1 VTTTRSCAR
10 SVWSGASDGAQRRES
25 APAAA
30 RWLVGY
36 APAVGLAAASKNKSN
51 KDTAML
57 KTLGALCALL
67 MTFAVQAQDA
77 GTLKKI
83 RDSKT
88 ITLGYRV
95 DSPPFSFTGPDGQPA
110 GYSVDLCKRVHAGVE
125 RGLGAGSIAIK
136 WVPVTAANRFDQVTS
151 GAVDLECGNTTIT
164 LSRQERVDFSNMTFI
179 DGGAVLVL
187 AESKLGRLS
196 DLAGKSI
203 GVKAGTTTEQ
213 NLKAALKD
221 RLIDA
226 RVVIVKDDVEAL
238 AALNEKRIDGYA
250 ADRIV
255 LAGQVIRARSDI
267 KYTMIQDDFSI
278 EPYGLMMRRDPAF
291 RLAVN
296 RAISQ
301 TYRSGAIAEIFDRWL
316 APLGKP
322 GPLLSAMYYLNT
334 TPE

>member
-1 VTTTRSCAR
+1 
-10 SVWSGASDGAQRRES
+10 
-25 APAAA
+25 
-30 RWLVGY
+30 
-36 APAVGLAAASKNKSN
+36 
-51 KDTAML
+51 ML
-57 KTLGALCALL
+57 KTLGAICALL
-67 MTFAVQAQDA
+67 MTLAVQAQDA

-88 ITLGYRV
+88 ITLGYRT

-110 GYSVDLCKRVHAGVE
+110 GYSVDLCKRVQASVE
-125 RGLGAGSIAIK
+125 RQLNVGPIAIK
-136 WVPVTAANRFDQVTS
+136 WVPVTASNRFDQVTNGS
-151 GAVDLECGNTTIT
+151 VDLECGNTTIT

-196 DLAGKSI
+196 DLAGKSV

-213 NLKAALKD
+213 SLKNALKD

-250 ADRIV
+250 ADRLV
-255 LAGQVIRARSDI
+255 LAGLVIRAHSDI
-267 KYTMIQDDFSI
+267 KYTLIQDDYSI

-296 RAISQ
+296 RALSQ
-301 TYRSGAIAEIFDRWL
+301 TYRSGAIKEIFDRWL
-316 APLGKP
+316 APMGKP

-334 TPE
+334 IPE

>member
-1 VTTTRSCAR
+1 
-10 SVWSGASDGAQRRES
+10 
-25 APAAA
+25 
-30 RWLVGY
+30 
-36 APAVGLAAASKNKSN
+36 
-51 KDTAML
+51 ML

-67 MTFAVQAQDA
+67 MAFAVQAQDA

-83 RDSKT
+83 RDAKT
-88 ITLGYRV
+88 ITLGYRA

-125 RGLGAGSIAIK
+125 RALNAGSIAIK
-136 WVPVTAANRFDQVTS
+136 WVPVTAANRIDQVTS
-151 GAVDLECGNTTIT
+151 GAIDLECGVTTIT
-164 LSRQERVDFSNMTFI
+164 LGRQERVDFSNMIFI
-179 DGGAVLVL
+179 DGGAVLTL
-187 AESKLGRLS
+187 ADSKLGRLS
-196 DLAGKSI
+196 DLAGKTV
-203 GVKAGTTTEQ
+203 GVKAGTTTETA
-213 NLKAALKD
+213 LKAALKD

-226 RVVIVKDDVEAL
+226 RVVAVKDDAEAL
-238 AALNEKRIDGYA
+238 VALNEKRIDGYA

-267 KYTMIQDDFSI
+267 KYTLIQDDFSV

-301 TYRSGAIAEIFDRWL
+301 TYRSGAIKEIFDRWL

-334 TPE
+334 IPE

>member
-1 VTTTRSCAR
+1 
-10 SVWSGASDGAQRRES
+10 
-25 APAAA
+25 
-30 RWLVGY
+30 
-36 APAVGLAAASKNKSN
+36 
-51 KDTAML
+51 ML

-67 MTFAVQAQDA
+67 VAFTVNAQDT

-83 RDSKT
+83 RDSKS
-88 ITLGYRV
+88 ITLGYRA

-110 GYSVDLCKRVHAGVE
+110 GYSVDLCKRVQASVE
-125 RGLGAGSIAIK
+125 QALKVGPIAIK
-136 WVPVTAANRFDQVTS
+136 WVQVTSANRFDQVVS

-187 AESKLGRLS
+187 EESKLGRLS
-196 DLAGKSI
+196 DLAGKTI
-203 GVKAGTTTEQ
+203 GVKPGTTTESS
-213 NLKAALKD
+213 LKTALKD

-226 RVVIVKDDVEAL
+226 RVVNVKDDAEAL

-255 LAGQVIRARSDI
+255 LAGQVIVARNNI
-267 KYTMIQDDFSI
+267 KYTLIQDDFSI

-296 RAISQ
+296 RALSQ
-301 TYRSGAIAEIFDRWL
+301 TYRSGAIAEIFNRWL
-316 APLGKP
+316 GPLGKP

>member
-1 VTTTRSCAR
+1 
-10 SVWSGASDGAQRRES
+10 
-25 APAAA
+25 
-30 RWLVGY
+30 
-36 APAVGLAAASKNKSN
+36 
-51 KDTAML
+51 ML
-57 KTLGALCALL
+57 KILGALCALL
-67 MTFAVQAQDA
+67 LALTVQAQDT

-83 RDSKT
+83 RDSKS
-88 ITLGYRV
+88 IALGYRT

-110 GYSVDLCKRVHAGVE
+110 GYSVDLCKRVQASVE
-125 RGLGAGSIAIK
+125 RALNVGPIAIK
-136 WVPVTAANRFDQVTS
+136 WVQVTAANRFDQVIS

-164 LSRQERVDFSNMTFI
+164 LGRQERVDFSNMTFI

-187 AESKLGRLS
+187 EESKLGRLS
-196 DLAGKSI
+196 DLAGKTV
-203 GVKAGTTTEQ
+203 GVKPGTTTETS
-213 NLKAALKD
+213 LKAALKD

-226 RVVIVKDDVEAL
+226 RVVNVKDEAEAR

-255 LAGQVIRARSDI
+255 LAGQVILTRSDV
-267 KYTMIQDDFSI
+267 KYRLIQDDFSI

-301 TYRSGAIAEIFDRWL
+301 TYRSGAIKDIFDRWL